1 MRAARP
7 PLRDLYMQRISLMS
21 IPIDL
26 ITEWEVVA
34 RILAELRHGRGGW
47 VVTPNLD
54 HLRVLSRQPS
64 LLRIASEANLL
75 IADGMPLV
83 WASRLQGT
91 PLPARVP
98 GSDLIL
104 SLTAAA
110 AQAGLSVFLLGGS
123 TGTAEAAVPIL
134 KRRFPGLR
142 IAGVLCPPMGF
153 DDDPAQMIQIFSTVV
168 SARPDIVYSCF
179 GFPKQ
184 EWVIQQLRQGL
195 PATWFLGLGGS
206 LSMITGELPRAP
218 IWMRKT
224 GLEWM
229 HRMALEPRRLF
240 KRYIVNDLPFA
251 ARLFSNSLKYRLSAR
266 TKAVPLAYDSAN
278 AHPGVISSSTEQFW
292 SESESD
298 HDGASILS
306 HVARRRLLRQ
316 YRFIDSRI
324 SRQRRHWRFHSRRF
338 AWITLIVG
346 ATAMK
351 RLIDIV
357 GSFFLLFVLAP
368 FLAAISALIKIDSPG
383 PALFTQ
389 VRVGKWGRTFK
400 MYKFRSMHQ
409 DAEHKKKDLLLK
421 NEMAGGVIFKM
432 KDDPRISRVGKIL
445 RRYSIDEIPQLLN
458 VLKGDMSL
466 VGPRPPLPSEVELYT
481 LAERRRLDVEPGITC
496 IWQVSGRSEIPFDK
510 QVELD
515 IAYIDS
521 QSVWGDVKLLLKT
534 LPTVLKG
541 RGAY

>member
-1 MRAARP
+1 VRP
-7 PLRDLYMQRISLMS
+7 PLRDLHMQRISLMS

-26 ITEWEVVA
+26 VTEWEVVA
-34 RILAELRHGRGGW
+34 RILAEIRRGRGGW

-64 LLRIASEANLL
+64 LLRIANEANLL

-142 IAGVLCPPMGF
+142 VAGVLCPPMGF
-153 DDDPAQMIQIFSTVV
+153 DDDPAQMIEIFSTVV
-168 SARPDIVYSCF
+168 AARPDIVYSCF

-218 IWMRKT
+218 GWMRKT

-240 KRYIVNDLPFA
+240 KRYIVQDLPFA
-251 ARLFSNSLKYRLSAR
+251 ARLFSNSIKYRLTAR
-266 TKAVPLAYDSAN
+266 AGRSLPY
-278 AHPGVISSSTEQFW
+278 GSSSVHAEAISASHEPFW

-298 HDGASILS
+298 QDGASILS
-306 HVARRRLLRQ
+306 HQARRRLLRQ
-316 YRFIDSRI
+316 YRFIDSRM
-324 SRQRRHWRFHSRRF
+324 SRQRRNWRFYSRRF
-338 AWITLIVG
+338 TWFALVAG

-357 GSFFLLFVLAP
+357 GSFVLLFLLAP
-368 FLAAISALIKIDSPG
+368 FWAVIAALIKIDSPG
-383 PALFTQ
+383 PVLFNQ

-421 NEMAGGVIFKM
+421 NEMVGGVIFKM

-445 RRYSIDEIPQLLN
+445 RRYSIDELPQLLN

-521 QSVWGDVKLLLKT
+521 QSVWGDVKLLLRT

>member
-1 MRAARP
+1 
-7 PLRDLYMQRISLMS
+7 
-21 IPIDL
+21 
-26 ITEWEVVA
+26 
-34 RILAELRHGRGGW
+34 
-47 VVTPNLD
+47 
-54 HLRVLSRQPS
+54 
-64 LLRIASEANLL
+64 
-75 IADGMPLV
+75 
-83 WASRLQGT
+83 
-91 PLPARVP
+91 
-98 GSDLIL
+98 
-104 SLTAAA
+104 
-110 AQAGLSVFLLGGS
+110 
-123 TGTAEAAVPIL
+123 
-134 KRRFPGLR
+134 
-142 IAGVLCPPMGF
+142 
-153 DDDPAQMIQIFSTVV
+153 
-168 SARPDIVYSCF
+168 
-179 GFPKQ
+179 
-184 EWVIQQLRQGL
+184 
-195 PATWFLGLGGS
+195 
-206 LSMITGELPRAP
+206 
-218 IWMRKT
+218 
-224 GLEWM
+224 
-229 HRMALEPRRLF
+229 
-240 KRYIVNDLPFA
+240 
-251 ARLFSNSLKYRLSAR
+251 
-266 TKAVPLAYDSAN
+266 
-278 AHPGVISSSTEQFW
+278 
-292 SESESD
+292 
-298 HDGASILS
+298 
-306 HVARRRLLRQ
+306 
-316 YRFIDSRI
+316 
-324 SRQRRHWRFHSRRF
+324 
-338 AWITLIVG
+338 
-346 ATAMK
+346 MK

>member
-1 MRAARP
+1 
-7 PLRDLYMQRISLMS
+7 MQRISLMT

-34 RILAELRHGRGGW
+34 RILAEIRRGRGGW

-110 AQAGLSVFLLGGS
+110 AHAGLSVFLLGGS

-142 IAGVLCPPMGF
+142 VAGVLCPPMGF
-153 DDDPAQMIQIFSTVV
+153 DDDPAQMIEIFSTVV
-168 SARPDIVYSCF
+168 AARPDIVYSCF

-184 EWVIQQLRQGL
+184 EWVIQQLRQSL

-218 IWMRKT
+218 GWMRKT

-240 KRYIVNDLPFA
+240 KRYIVQDLPFA
-251 ARLFSNSLKYRLSAR
+251 ARLFSNSLKYRLTAR
-266 TKAVPLAYDSAN
+266 TGRSLPFGSGSAHADGIAVSHEP
-278 AHPGVISSSTEQFW
+278 FW

-298 HDGASILS
+298 QDGASILS
-306 HVARRRLLRQ
+306 HQARRRLLKQ
-316 YRFIDSRI
+316 YRFIDSRM
-324 SRQRRHWRFHSRRF
+324 SRQRRNWRFYSRRF
-338 AWITLIVG
+338 AWITLVTG

-357 GSFFLLFVLAP
+357 GSFVLLFLLAP
-368 FLAAISALIKIDSPG
+368 LWAVISALIKIDSPG
-383 PALFTQ
+383 PVLFSQ

-458 VLKGDMSL
+458 VLNGDMSL